1 MDSEPED
8 LTPVVDRLAT
18 RFPQR
23 SRPEIETVVR
33 RHWQAYA
40 GAAVRSFVP
49 ILVGRQA
56 ATELRPT

>member
-1 MDSEPED
+1 MDSNSDD
-8 LTPVVDRLAT
+8 LTPVVDRLVA
-18 RFPQR
+18 RFPQH

-49 ILVGRQA
+49 ILVGREA
-56 ATELRPT
+56 ATDLRPA